1 MKDRHFFIEIVN
13 QKQGFA
19 FKAGVLET
27 LNRSNYGKK
36 YLVETAEDF
45 DVFYQILEEN
55 YRQNASKNKA
65 DLLVY
70 IHGLWGDRRGYFAN
84 NLHESD
90 VHYAQNSESSVAF
103 TLSIIWHT
111 HYPSYWYCQKKCK
124 IIAENFAPFFWKNTS
139 KMQEIVSKMPFSG
152 KMHLLCHSMG
162 NYFFEK
168 MLPSSSQ
175 LTQPIFQEIVLAAA
189 DVADDF
195 MEKQDSALKSIGHEI
210 VVLNNQKDRLLWLS
224 KWANWRSRLGNQ
236 TPQYFDEKKSN
247 FRIIEVSKIQ
257 DVRGL
262 LSRLNQHAHYHASY
276 DVLSQLNGVFKKHQ
290 KENLPIR

>member
-19 FKAGVLET
+19 FKAGILET
-27 LNRSNYGKK
+27 LNRSNYRKK
-36 YLVETAEDF
+36 YLAETADDF

-55 YRQNASKNKA
+55 YHQNTSKNKA

-84 NLHESD
+84 NLHQSD
-90 VHYAQNSESSVAF
+90 VHYVQNLESSVAF

-124 IIAENFAPFFWKNTS
+124 IIAENFAPFFWKNTL
-139 KMQEIVSKMPFSG
+139 KMQEMASKTTFLG

-162 NYFFEK
+162 NYFFEN
-168 MLPSSSQ
+168 MLVTKPQ
-175 LTQPIFQEIVLAAA
+175 TTQPIFQEIVLAAA
-189 DVADDF
+189 DVDADF
-195 MEKQDSALKSIGHEI
+195 MEKQDAVLKSVGHEI
-210 VVLNNQKDRLLWLS
+210 VVLNNRKDRLLWLS
-224 KWANWRSRLGNQ
+224 KWANWRARLGNQ
-236 TPQYFDEKKSN
+236 TPQYFDEKKPN
-247 FRIIEVSKIQ
+247 FRIIEVSKSQ

-276 DVLSQLNGVFKKHQ
+276 DAISQLNCVFKKHQ
-290 KENLPIR
+290 KENLPIQ